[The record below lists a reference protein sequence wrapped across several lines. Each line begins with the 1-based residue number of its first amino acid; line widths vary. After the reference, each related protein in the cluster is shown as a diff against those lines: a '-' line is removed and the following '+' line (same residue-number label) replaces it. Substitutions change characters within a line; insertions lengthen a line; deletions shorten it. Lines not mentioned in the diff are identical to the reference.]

1 MWLKLLGEIMIYYA
15 LGSAL
20 ITGDE
25 LFTPSVQ
32 EKITEFTSNLLK
44 TKTSE
49 EITFSNGIMSP
60 QDFTET
66 ITTLNTNNQIEFKPI
81 GLCLPLTIMIREV
94 YTGKYPKTNIFSGK
108 KGMLITSAVKSIAT
122 FEAKP
127 KAINFL
133 QNEIG
138 SHHRTSR
145 PSASTQGTPIIFYS
159 PALLE
164 RALTLDLTMVFD
176 NFPKEIFEQVGN
188 FFSSAAGLPIFLAQ
202 SAYLV
207 GAGMLLKLIG
217 DAGEAIFDGNPSF
230 NSSDAID
237 IFLPGSPPMLP
248 GFALITS
255 GNVDEL
261 DQNFRD
267 AYKINS
273 EGKVVDSAG
282 KQYTGDVPY
291 IVISLDG
298 TKSEELESF
307 TPTAASAAVLSKFFG
322 VKNKQEQSL
331 DVLLNALKLY
341 NDFSY
346 RKQID
351 QLDEKIATTTDKD
364 EKAAFQKKRDAL
376 LKNIGENLL
385 KPKT

>member
-81 GLCLPLTIMIREV
+81 GLGLPLTIMIREV
-94 YTGKYPKTNIFSGK
+94 YTGKYPKTSIFSSK

-188 FFSSAAGLPIFLAQ
+188 FFSSA
-202 SAYLV
+202 S
-207 GAGMLLKLIG
+207 
-217 DAGEAIFDGNPSF
+217 D
-230 NSSDAID
+230 SS
-237 IFLPGSPPMLP
+237 
-248 GFALITS
+248 
-255 GNVDEL
+255 
-261 DQNFRD
+261 
-267 AYKINS
+267 
-273 EGKVVDSAG
+273 
-282 KQYTGDVPY
+282 
-291 IVISLDG
+291 
-298 TKSEELESF
+298 
-307 TPTAASAAVLSKFFG
+307 
-322 VKNKQEQSL
+322 
-331 DVLLNALKLY
+331 
-341 NDFSY
+341 
-346 RKQID
+346 
-351 QLDEKIATTTDKD
+351 
-364 EKAAFQKKRDAL
+364 
-376 LKNIGENLL
+376 
-385 KPKT
+385 KTW